1 MEIFILVVTVFYVAL
16 KCLIDMSQ
24 IVFIN
29 NYKMTNDEINKLEL
43 NANDYNK
50 ALDYNKSKLFLSLC
64 KLVIE
69 ALVIYTFIISN
80 GLFKI
85 NFHSFICYAT
95 NLKVIQCPD
104 LHVLK

>member
-1 MEIFILVVTVFYVAL
+1 MEIFILVVAVSYIAL

-24 IVFIN
+24 IIFIN

-50 ALDYNKSKLFLSLC
+50 ARDYNTSKLFLSLC

-69 ALVIYTFIISN
+69 GLVIYLSLIHI
-80 GLFKI
+80 
-85 NFHSFICYAT
+85 
-95 NLKVIQCPD
+95 
-104 LHVLK
+104 